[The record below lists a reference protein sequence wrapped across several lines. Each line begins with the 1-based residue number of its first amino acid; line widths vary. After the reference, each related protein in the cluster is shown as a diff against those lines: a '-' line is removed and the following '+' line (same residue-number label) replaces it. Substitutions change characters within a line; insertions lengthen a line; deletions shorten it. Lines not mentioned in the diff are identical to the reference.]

1 MASKSMGKQ
10 AGPRGGAW
18 VPETCSKADL
28 AVILNVS
35 TRAVSDYHQKGY
47 LVQAPQRGRYL
58 TLPSIHGVIDKLRA
72 AAAAKAT
79 STGRSLQ
86 DERAE
91 TEALV
96 REIKSIELAKLKGEV
111 LLLSEVSEAWSS
123 FAGRVKQT
131 FLAIPGKMRAT
142 IPHLTAHDAETV
154 KKICRDTL
162 DELADEVEASVVGG
176 EKKDISGGK
185 RGR

>member
-1 MASKSMGKQ
+1 MSKPSVGKKPLPQ
-10 AGPRGGAW
+10 GGSW
-18 VPETCSKADL
+18 VPDTCSKADL
-28 AVILNVS
+28 SVILNVS
-35 TRAVSDYHQKGY
+35 TRAISDYHQKGY
-47 LVQAPQRGRYL
+47 LVQAPQRGRYM
-58 TLPSIHGVIDKLRA
+58 TIPSIHGVIDKLRA

-96 REIKSIELAKLKGEV
+96 RQIKAIELAKLKGEV
-111 LLLSEVSEAWSS
+111 LLQSEISEAWSN
-123 FAGRVKQT
+123 FASRVKQSV
-131 FLAIPGKMRAT
+131 LAIPGKMRAT

-154 KKICRDTL
+154 KRLCRDML
-162 DELADEVEASVVGG
+162 DDLADEVEATVVGG
-176 EKKDISGGK
+176 DKRDISGGK